1 MCSSNEKENK
11 SIEILLELSIYVCV
25 CVCVCVFILY
35 INKHY
40 LTSNLYQETMS
51 FMRVYMNL
59 LDLYKTTEKI
69 TLYFYSGVKLSVY
82 VGVS

>member
-11 SIEILLELSIYVCV
+11 SIEILLELSIY
-25 CVCVCVFILY
+25 VCVCVFILY